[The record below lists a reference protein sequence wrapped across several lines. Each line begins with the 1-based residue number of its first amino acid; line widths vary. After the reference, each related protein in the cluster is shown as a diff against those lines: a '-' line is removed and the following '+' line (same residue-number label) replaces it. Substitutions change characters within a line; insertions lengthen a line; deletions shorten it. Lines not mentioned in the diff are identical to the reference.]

1 MTDPTKLRAIKTK
14 PRAFIIT
21 DIGNEPDDAESLTRY
36 LLYSN
41 EFDTKGIVACTS
53 CWMKNRVQPAAIE
66 KIIHAYAKVT
76 DNLNAHVHPSNPYP
90 TAEDLLSVVRAGPAV
105 YGREAL
111 SQPISPGAELLVQQ
125 LKESSESEPLWVLC
139 WGGTNVLAQ
148 TVQYIHQTM
157 DATES
162 AKLRSRLRVYA
173 ISDQDDT
180 GLWIRVSWPDI
191 FYICS
196 VHAWKDYNQATWI
209 GISGDRLSHFD
220 EGGPDFTKVSKEWL
234 KENIQIGGFGGEV
247 YPTYSFAMEGDTPTF
262 LYLIQNGLG
271 SPEHPEWGSWGGRYA
286 LIDLGGAT
294 RHYTDTHDTV
304 VGKDGKPHHSNQSTI
319 WRWRD
324 HFQDDF
330 AARMKWTLSADL
342 SSANHAPVVIVNN
355 IISGANPIG
364 LNVPAGFEVVLDAS
378 QSYDPDGDELTFTW
392 IFYKEVTSAHS
403 TIQWIVPDLEWE
415 TLPNSRDGSIIC
427 VKMPPPEKCAV
438 DLINGQALEKGQA
451 FHMILQVRDSGTPRM
466 TSYKRIILQST
477 NPQLLGGTGKRFDT
491 FTDVLHSGLY

>member
-1 MTDPTKLRAIKTK
+1 M
-14 PRAFIIT
+14 
-21 DIGNEPDDAESLTRY
+21 
-36 LLYSN
+36 
-41 EFDTKGIVACTS
+41 
-53 CWMKNRVQPAAIE
+53 
-66 KIIHAYAKVT
+66 
-76 DNLNAHVHPSNPYP
+76 
-90 TAEDLLSVVRAGPAV
+90 
-105 YGREAL
+105 
-111 SQPISPGAELLVQQ
+111 
-125 LKESSESEPLWVLC
+125 
-139 WGGTNVLAQ
+139 LAQ
-148 TVQYIHQTM
+148 ALQYIHQTM

-234 KENIQIGGFGGEV
+234 KENIQVGDFGGEV
-247 YPTYSFAMEGDTPTF
+247 YPDYSFAMEGDTPTF

-294 RHYTDTHDTV
+294 RHYADTHDTV
-304 VGKDGKPHHSNQSTI
+304 VGKDGRQHHSNQSTI

-324 HFQDDF
+324 QFQDDF
-330 AARMKWTLSADL
+330 AARMRWTLSADL

-355 IISGANPIG
+355 IASGVKPIE
-364 LNVPAGFEVVLDAS
+364 LDVPAGSEIVLDAS
-378 QSYDPDGDELTFTW
+378 QSYDPDGDELSFTW
-392 IFYKEVTSAHS
+392 IFYKEATSAHA

-415 TLPNSRDGSIIC
+415 TLPNSPNGSTIR
-427 VKMPPPEKCAV
+427 VKMPPPEKCTV

-451 FHMILQVRDSGTPRM
+451 FHLILQVRDSGTPRM

-477 NPQLLGGTGKRFDT
+477 NLQLLGGTGKRFDT
-491 FTDVLHSGLY
+491 FTDVLHSGLLGDVLH